1 MSRFYTDCL
10 IVYCQNLYLLYHMR
24 LMRMRLTNHLMRV
37 RKALIVMMLTAHS
50 KSNSPLVNK
59 CFTIIQTHSISI
71 ALAHLNGSSSEHET
85 SESDTEGYEFYF
97 KLVRPRLI
105 PHSVLGRLLRV
116 GQNPIKEIIYHMLQ
130 IHVHT
135 LVNTR

>member
-1 MSRFYTDCL
+1 MT
-10 IVYCQNLYLLYHMR
+10 
-24 LMRMRLTNHLMRV
+24 V

-71 ALAHLNGSSSEHET
+71 ALAHLSGTSSEHET

-97 KLVRPRLI
+97 KLVKPRLI
-105 PHSVLGRLLRV
+105 PHSVFTIRSTSDSGSESDQRDHLSHASDTRTYI
-116 GQNPIKEIIYHMLQ
+116 GQYTMS
-130 IHVHT
+130 HT
-135 LVNTR
+135 